1 MFLVHNAIVI
11 FDLASRKSTISK
23 NVRPHCSDHHS
34 EYKRNYNVVEI
45 WECDYD
51 QLAKSKGFK
60 QFKKEFN
67 KEIITKLI
75 PREAFYGGRTNATKL
90 YYKAKHGEKLKYID
104 FVSLYPTVMYYDY
117 YPVGHPT
124 VILDPKEYDENW
136 FGLIKCKILPPDNL
150 YHPVLPAKIKL
161 KNNKKLLFT
170 LCYKC
175 AKYQQKRC
183 NHSSEDRA
191 LIGTW
196 CTNEIQK
203 AIEKGYKIIKIYE
216 VHHFDKK
223 SNELFK
229 SYIKRFMK
237 IKQESS
243 GLPKIIQ
250 KNNILKKIMNN
261 LELY

>member
-117 YPVGHPT
+117 YT
-124 VILDPKEYDENW
+124 
-136 FGLIKCKILPPDNL
+136 
-150 YHPVLPAKIKL
+150 
-161 KNNKKLLFT
+161 
-170 LCYKC
+170 
-175 AKYQQKRC
+175 
-183 NHSSEDRA
+183 
-191 LIGTW
+191 
-196 CTNEIQK
+196 
-203 AIEKGYKIIKIYE
+203 IIY
-216 VHHFDKK
+216 
-223 SNELFK
+223 
-229 SYIKRFMK
+229 
-237 IKQESS
+237 
-243 GLPKIIQ
+243 
-250 KNNILKKIMNN
+250 
-261 LELY
+261 